1 MSNIYTTQAV
11 RDKHG
16 LSWSEEYILGMIAK
30 QISPTTMSVLSDA
43 KKRKVMSHATTHKY
57 LTSLSKKKYVAKPN
71 HILVLT
77 NKAVN
82 FFKDLNNV
90 NQ

>member
-71 HILVLT
+71 HVFVLT

-82 FFKDLNNV
+82 FFKDLHNV